1 VTSTD
6 HPPEPEH
13 LIGKK
18 FRVVRARSR
27 PHHGIRGRI
36 LGFTRNCLVYGD
48 RSDQKLLPLEG
59 VVLEVE
65 LERGRTRIAGDWL
78 LRLLQDP

>member
-1 VTSTD
+1 M
-6 HPPEPEH
+6 
-13 LIGKK
+13 
-18 FRVVRARSR
+18 
-27 PHHGIRGRI
+27 
-36 LGFTRNCLVYGD
+36 GFTRNCLVYGD

-59 VVLEVE
+59 IILEVE